1 MALLKKEL
9 KEWTSLQGKSKRH
22 GISVKRV
29 GPANVVFSQKMFG
42 GAVSAQ
48 LGSGRATEIM
58 DARVKVK
65 KHRAGRR

>member
-9 KEWTSLQGKSKRH
+9 KEWISLQSKSKRH

-29 GPANVVFSQKMFG
+29 GPANVVFKQKIFG
-42 GAVSAQ
+42 GEVYAQ
-48 LGSGRATEIM
+48 LGTGRATEIM

-65 KHRAGRR
+65 KQRAGRR